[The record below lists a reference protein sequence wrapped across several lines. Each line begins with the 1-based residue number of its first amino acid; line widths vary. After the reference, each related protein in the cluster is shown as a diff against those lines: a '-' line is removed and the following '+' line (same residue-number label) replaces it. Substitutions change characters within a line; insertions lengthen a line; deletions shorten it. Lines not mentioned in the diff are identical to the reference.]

1 MTDCVFT
8 SRTDVV
14 TYVAEMATELA
25 RLADAAQCDRL
36 AYLLEVAA
44 TEAKSVIPLNEGDET
59 TDDALVAGGDH
70 RRH

>member
-25 RLADAAQCDRL
+25 RLAGAAQCDRL
-36 AYLLEVAA
+36 AYLLQAAA
-44 TEAKSVIPLNEGDET
+44 TEAKNTAVPSVGEDDPPDE
-59 TDDALVAGGDH
+59 AVPH
-70 RRH
+70 RTH